1 MNFAEFFDRVR
12 SRRIVFALI
21 TLAVFGIGLF
31 FSIRRKDGGS
41 EVPLFLNT
49 NSDPP
54 TTVVRELVP
63 VRPVQQPQLPIEK
76 VVVKPLTPLTLHFD
90 LPPETNPPT
99 LGKFAPAGRLIRAVT
114 VNSIESANTE
124 TPIIALV
131 TDSLWFDGEEII
143 PVGTE
148 LHGRVGLGK
157 LRDRVVASGT
167 WTIVWQNGEELTVD
181 GIALD
186 RDDKGNG
193 GWGDR
198 DGSAGL
204 SGTISKND
212 ESAEVKLFISTLM
225 SGAAG
230 GFQKTQSSP
239 FGNLLVGNA
248 RNAALSGGSAVMND
262 YAQRVADTIQK
273 EGVFVKVPSGK
284 QMYLYVT
291 HTLDRSQAKI
301 GSLKVGP
308 AATPF
313 EHHAAK

>member
-1 MNFAEFFDRVR
+1 MKFADFFDRIR
-12 SRRIVFALI
+12 SRRVIFALI
-21 TLAVFGIGLF
+21 ALAVFGSGIFLLVHQQQEVAG
-31 FSIRRKDGGS
+31 
-41 EVPLFLNT
+41 VPLYSNT

-54 TTVVRELVP
+54 ISVIRDLVP
-63 VRPVQQPQLPIEK
+63 VRPIQPAALVSPRSAS
-76 VVVKPLTPLTLHFD
+76 KPLPPLTIHFEST
-90 LPPETNPPT
+90 PEADPPT

-114 VNSIESANTE
+114 VNSIESANTD

-131 TDSLWFDGEEII
+131 TESLWFDGEEVI

-157 LRDRVVASGT
+157 LRDRIVASGT
-167 WTIVWQNGEELTVD
+167 WTIVWQNGEELSVD

-186 RDDKGNG
+186 RDDNGKGE
-193 GWGDR
+193 WGDR

-204 SGTISKND
+204 SGTISKSD
-212 ESAEVKLFISTLM
+212 QSAEVKLFISTLM

-230 GFQKTQSSP
+230 GFQKTQASP

-273 EGVFVKVPSGK
+273 EGVFVKVPAGK